1 MCYLSSIFIY
11 YAGDLISNTRYTMNI
26 NEFISTLPTSVLKG
40 NNVRLPDNVIR
51 RMFKLARLG
60 EKHIFYDLG
69 CGNSNAVYIASTEFK
84 VKKAIG
90 VEKRKNS
97 VTKLLEKTHVLENTN
112 VIIDDIR
119 RVDISEGNVFLFWF
133 HDEKVVKKMVEKFST
148 ELKDGS
154 RIISIWSPPDLVVPY
169 KTDFPFFVSRTPF
182 KFAKSIEEQIK
193 AIYGQKCLDFTAAW
207 LLGDKY
213 LESLE
218 VVPAQYKRFLNIFY
232 AMIIW
237 INAWNMKVSCEDE
250 IPPPVESYLG
260 ILRAFFNIDLKSLIE
275 YEN

>member
-97 VTKLLEKTHVLENTN
+97 VTKLL
-112 VIIDDIR
+112 
-119 RVDISEGNVFLFWF
+119 
-133 HDEKVVKKMVEKFST
+133 
-148 ELKDGS
+148 
-154 RIISIWSPPDLVVPY
+154 
-169 KTDFPFFVSRTPF
+169 
-182 KFAKSIEEQIK
+182 
-193 AIYGQKCLDFTAAW
+193 
-207 LLGDKY
+207 
-213 LESLE
+213 
-218 VVPAQYKRFLNIFY
+218 
-232 AMIIW
+232 
-237 INAWNMKVSCEDE
+237 
-250 IPPPVESYLG
+250 
-260 ILRAFFNIDLKSLIE
+260 
-275 YEN
+275 

>member
-1 MCYLSSIFIY
+1 
-11 YAGDLISNTRYTMNI
+11 MNI
-26 NEFISTLPTSVLKG
+26 NEFISSLPSSILKG
-40 NNVRLPDNVIR
+40 NNIKLSDNVIR
-51 RMFKLARLG
+51 RMFKLARLD
-60 EKHIFYDLG
+60 KNDIFYDIA
-69 CGNSNAVYIASTEFK
+69 CGYSDAVYIASIEYK

-90 VEKRKNS
+90 IEKRKTA
-97 VTKLLEKTHVLENTN
+97 VTEIIEKTQALKNVK
-112 VIIDDIR
+112 VIINDIR
-119 RVDISEGNVFLFWF
+119 RVDISDGNVFLLWSN
-133 HDEKVVKKMVEKFST
+133 DDRIIKKMIGKFST

-154 RIISIWSPPDLVVPY
+154 RIISILSPPGLIVPNII
-169 KTDFPFFVSRTPF
+169 DFPFFVSRTPF

-193 AIYGQKCLDFTAAW
+193 VVYGQKCLDFTAAW

-218 VVPAQYKRFLNIFY
+218 LVPAQYKRFLNILY

-260 ILRAFFNIDLKSLIE
+260 ILRTFFNLDLTSLIE
-275 YEN
+275 H